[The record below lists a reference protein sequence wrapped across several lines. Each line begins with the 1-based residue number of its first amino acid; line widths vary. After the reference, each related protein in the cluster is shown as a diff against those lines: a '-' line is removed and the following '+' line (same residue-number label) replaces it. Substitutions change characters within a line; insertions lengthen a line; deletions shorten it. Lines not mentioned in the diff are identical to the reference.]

1 MVMGVKRVMEMMV
14 GVLWVVLRN
23 LVEGLKLPQRGQ
35 IRLLSPTH
43 LNLRCQQSNV
53 HVPPRWLERG
63 LQTLSYLSQDL
74 VPDLPLPPVP
84 RLPRRSS
91 PLPCPFPPETLLLPG
106 NESTAQVQIRV

>member
-1 MVMGVKRVMEMMV
+1 MEMEVKKVMV

-23 LVEGLKLPQRGQ
+23 LVGELKVQQHGQ
-35 IRLLSPTH
+35 IHRLSPTH

-74 VPDLPLPPVP
+74 VLDHPLPPVP
-84 RLPRRSS
+84 RLRRRSS
-91 PLPCPFPPETLLLPG
+91 PLPCPSPPETLLLPG

>member
-1 MVMGVKRVMEMMV
+1 MEMEVKNVMV

-23 LVEGLKLPQRGQ
+23 LVSQRGQ
-35 IRLLSPTH
+35 IHLLFPTH

-63 LQTLSYLSQDL
+63 LQTPSYLSQDL
-74 VPDLPLPPVP
+74 VPDHPLPPVP
-84 RLPRRSS
+84 LLHRHSS
-91 PLPCPFPPETLLLPG
+91 PLPYPFPPETLLLPG